1 MEVSGD
7 VLINRRVLRIALQR
21 LADEPVLLL
30 QGPRTAGK
38 TYLLREL
45 ARHCGAQVLDLD
57 DPGTLDAVRADAA
70 TLLSGP
76 SPVLVDEY
84 QHDRSVLATIKAELN
99 NDLRPGRFILA
110 GSTRSTAIPEVAEY
124 LTGRVSRL
132 PVLPF
137 SQGEIDGT
145 FENFI
150 DILLHGEATRLL
162 ASSRSMTSREDYVR
176 RIVRGGMPLATM
188 RKTATARNRWFDDYI
203 PLVLAKGVSDVR
215 NVRRPDRLA
224 RFFARVASQTAQVLN
239 TVKAAEAVG
248 LDRHTAAN
256 YVDVLED
263 VYLIRNLPAWG
274 KTLSSRTSGKPKI
287 HLLDSGLA
295 ARLLRITPE
304 RLARRDGATLTEF
317 GHLLETFVVGELIKQ
332 ATWIDEPISWHHLR
346 TRDADEVDL
355 VLERDDGGVV
365 GIEIKAGT
373 RVSSTELNGLKKLQ
387 TLAGDAFIAG
397 VALYTGET
405 SYRTADKIYVL
416 PVDRIWSE
424 IQ

>member
-1 MEVSGD
+1 
-7 VLINRRVLRIALQR
+7 
-21 LADEPVLLL
+21 
-30 QGPRTAGK
+30 
-38 TYLLREL
+38 
-45 ARHCGAQVLDLD
+45 
-57 DPGTLDAVRADAA
+57 LDAVRADAA
-70 TLLSGP
+70 TFLSGP

-124 LTGRVSRL
+124 LAGRVSRL

-145 FENFI
+145 FENFVEV
-150 DILLHGEATRLL
+150 LLHDQATRLL
-162 ASSRSMTSREDYVR
+162 TPSRSKTSREDYVR
-176 RIVRGGMPLATM
+176 RIVRGGMPLAAT
-188 RKTATARNRWFDDYI
+188 RKTTTARNRWFDDYI
-203 PLVLAKGVSDVR
+203 PLVLAKSVSDVR
-215 NVRRPDRLA
+215 SVRRPDRLA
-224 RFFARVASQTAQVLN
+224 GFFTRVASQTAQVLN
-239 TVKAAEAVG
+239 TAKAAEAVG
-248 LDRHTAAN
+248 LDRHTAAD

-263 VYLIRNLPAWG
+263 VFLIRNLPAWG
-274 KTLSSRTSGKPKI
+274 KTLSSRTTGKPKV

-304 RLARRDGATLTEF
+304 RLARRDAAALTEF

-332 ATWIDEPISWHHLR
+332 ATWIDESISWHHLR

-365 GIEIKAGT
+365 GIEVKAGT
-373 RVSSTELNGLKKLQ
+373 RVSSNELSGLKKLQ

-405 SYRTADKIYVL
+405 CYKAGDKIYVS
-416 PVDRIWSE
+416 PVDRIWSQ